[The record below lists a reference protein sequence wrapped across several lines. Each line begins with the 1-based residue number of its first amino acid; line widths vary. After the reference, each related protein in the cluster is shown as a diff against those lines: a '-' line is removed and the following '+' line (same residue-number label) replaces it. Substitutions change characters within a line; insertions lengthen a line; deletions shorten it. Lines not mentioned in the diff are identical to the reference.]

1 MTRQATHRERERK
14 KEGEKIKRE
23 TEKRES
29 ERERE
34 SASTAERGETHMG
47 TKREVKKSC
56 RSVTSQWHHSGD
68 ATSNTQR
75 KRKKERESERKRKKE
90 REIER
95 ARERI
100 SKVRIPALVRPCF
113 P

>member
-14 KEGEKIKRE
+14 KEREKTKRE

-29 ERERE
+29 ERKRE

-56 RSVTSQWHHSGD
+56 RSVTSQ
-68 ATSNTQR
+68 
-75 KRKKERESERKRKKE
+75 
-90 REIER
+90 
-95 ARERI
+95 
-100 SKVRIPALVRPCF
+100 
-113 P
+113 